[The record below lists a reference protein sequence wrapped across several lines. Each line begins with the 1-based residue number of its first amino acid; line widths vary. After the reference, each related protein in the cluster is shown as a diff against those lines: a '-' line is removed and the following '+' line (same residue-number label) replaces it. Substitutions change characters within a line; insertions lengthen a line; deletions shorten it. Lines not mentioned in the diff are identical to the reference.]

1 MNATK
6 FVKWEDLNNLSY
18 KQQLQLFNSV
28 LSELMNRYVP
38 PKTKTMRSNEKP
50 WATQKLK
57 ALVSKRQ
64 AAKSSSNQELF
75 NQQRNLINRKFKALI
90 NRKFKALMSDL
101 YKNISRRNVQI
112 RQQSVVK
119 NHS

>member
-1 MNATK
+1 
-6 FVKWEDLNNLSY
+6 
-18 KQQLQLFNSV
+18 
-28 LSELMNRYVP
+28 
-38 PKTKTMRSNEKP
+38 MRSNEKP

-64 AAKSSSNQELF
+64 AAKYSSDQELF
-75 NQQRNLINRKFKALI
+75 DQQRNLI

-101 YKNISRRNVQI
+101 YKNTSRRNEQI
-112 RQQSVVK
+112 RQQSVLK

>member
-1 MNATK
+1 MHATK
-6 FVKWEDLNNLSY
+6 YVKWEVLNKLLY
-18 KQQLQLFNSV
+18 KQQLLLFNSV

-90 NRKFKALMSDL
+90 NRKFKTLMSDL

-112 RQQSVVK
+112 RQQSVV
-119 NHS
+119 

>member
-1 MNATK
+1 M
-6 FVKWEDLNNLSY
+6 NNLFY
-18 KQQLQLFNSV
+18 KQQLLLFNSV

-64 AAKSSSNQELF
+64 AAKSSSDQEIY
-75 NQQRNLINRKFKALI
+75 NQQRNLI

-101 YKNISRRNVQI
+101 YKNISRQNVQI